1 MSTAPLDIEAVK
13 KVLEHHKM
21 LENCGGIVAAVSG
34 GCDSSVLLHVL
45 WQLSTEMDFK
55 ILCAHVN
62 HNLRGSESDRDEA
75 FVRSLCEKYGIE
87 CRVLSANV
95 AEFAEKHRLSTEEAG
110 RKLRYEFFEHCAAEL
125 GENAKIATAHS
136 LSDCAETFVFNS
148 ARGAALSGICGIPP
162 VRGKIIRPLIEFSRE
177 QIEAY
182 ADEHEID
189 YVTDST
195 NLTDEYTRNKI
206 RHGVIPVMKEINPG
220 FEKAFSRLLKNLSET
235 RDFVDSEAEKL
246 LENAKTKDGFDGRI
260 LEKAHPAVKNRAAA
274 MILDSFGFAFD
285 FDRTVRLSERFGK
298 IDFKEELSKN
308 EYLIQKNGIV
318 RKDLKQ
324 KEIPGIPETEF
335 SEGEIRLF
343 AEKYAKIRI
352 LSYEEFKN
360 SYKVNNIVLK
370 DTFDFDKIQGMAVF
384 RSRKEG
390 DKADIHG
397 GTKTLKKLFIE
408 EKIPAEKRSS
418 VAVLSDN
425 DGVLWIE
432 GLGAA
437 RRARLSEKTVR
448 VAEIKICHKIKES
461 DAEDAENA

>member
-21 LENCGGIVAAVSG
+21 LENCDGIVAAVSG

-45 WQLSTEMDFK
+45 WRLSTEMGLK
-55 ILCAHVN
+55 ILCAHIN
-62 HNLRGSESDRDEA
+62 HNLRGSESERDEA
-75 FVRSLCEKYGIE
+75 FVRSLCEKYGIK

-95 AEFAEKHRLSTEEAG
+95 AEYAEKNRLSTEEAG
-110 RKLRYEFFEHCAAEL
+110 RKLRYEFFEHCANEL
-125 GENAKIATAHS
+125 SENARIATAHS
-136 LSDCAETFVFNS
+136 LSDCAETYIFNS
-148 ARGAALSGICGIPP
+148 ARGASLSGICGIPP

-182 ADEHEID
+182 ANEHGID

-220 FEKAFSRLLKNLSET
+220 FEKAFLRLSKNLYDA
-235 RDFVDSEAEKL
+235 RDYIDSESAAL
-246 LENAKTKDGFDGRI
+246 LEKAKTENGFDGKV
-260 LEKAHPAVKNRAAA
+260 LKNAHPALKNRASA
-274 MILDSFGFAFD
+274 MILEIFGFD
-285 FDRTVRLSERFGK
+285 FDFERTLRLAERFGNK
-298 IDFKEELSKN
+298 DFKEELSKN
-308 EYLIQKNGIV
+308 EYLVQKGGIV
-318 RKDLKQ
+318 F
-324 KEIPGIPETEF
+324 KETKIEKSPEI
-335 SEGEIRLF
+335 IRTDF
-343 AEKYAKIRI
+343 AEGKFEISSEKLAEISVF
-352 LSYEEFKN
+352 SYEEFKN
-360 SYKVNNIVLK
+360 LHKLNKFVLK
-370 DTFDFDKIQGMAVF
+370 DTFDFDKIKGKAVI

-418 VAVLSDN
+418 VAVAAD
-425 DGVLWIE
+425 DEGVLWVE

-437 RRARLSEKTVR
+437 RRARLSEETVSVAVIKT
-448 VAEIKICHKIKES
+448 AEK
-461 DAEDAENA
+461 

>member
-1 MSTAPLDIEAVK
+1 MSTVPLDLEAVER
-13 KVLEHHKM
+13 VIEHHEM
-21 LENCGGIVAAVSG
+21 LKNCSGVVAAVSG
-34 GCDSSVLLHVL
+34 GCDSSVLLHIL
-45 WQLSTEMDFK
+45 WRLSTKMNFK

-62 HNLRGSESDRDEA
+62 HNLRGNESARDEA
-75 FVRSLCEKYGIE
+75 FVRFVCEKYGIE

-95 AEFAEKHRLSTEEAG
+95 AEFAEKNRLSTEEAG
-110 RKLRYEFFEHCAAEL
+110 RKLRYEFFEHCAFEL

-136 LSDCAETFVFNS
+136 LSDSAETYIFNS

-182 ADEHEID
+182 AAEHGVEF
-189 YVTDST
+189 VTDST

-220 FEKAFSRLLKNLSET
+220 FEKAFLRLSKNLSET

-246 LENAKTKDGFDGRI
+246 LSEAETEDGFDTSVLKNSHPALKNRASAMI
-260 LEKAHPAVKNRAAA
+260 LEK
-274 MILDSFGFAFD
+274 FGFGFD
-285 FDRTVRLSERFGK
+285 FERTLRLAEKFGGE
-298 IDFKEELSKN
+298 DFKEELSKN
-308 EYLIQKNGIV
+308 EYLVQKNGI
-318 RKDLKQ
+318 LK
-324 KEIPGIPETEF
+324 KETKPKNPPKLEEKIFAEGETEI
-335 SEGEIRLF
+335 SPDRTAEISVLSL
-343 AEKYAKIRI
+343 EK
-352 LSYEEFKN
+352 FKN
-360 SYKVNNIVLK
+360 SYKVNSYVLK
-370 DTFDFDKIQGMAVF
+370 DTFDFDKIKGTAII

-408 EKIPAEKRSS
+408 EKIPAEKRNS
-418 VAVLSDN
+418 VAVVSD
-425 DGVLWIE
+425 DEGVLWVE

-448 VAEIKICHKIKES
+448 VAAIKIRHE
-461 DAEDAENA
+461 E

>member
-1 MSTAPLDIEAVK
+1 MSTAPLDLEAVR
-13 KVLEHHKM
+13 KVIEHHGM

-45 WQLSTEMDFK
+45 WKLSTEMGFK
-55 ILCAHVN
+55 IICAHIN

-87 CRVLSANV
+87 CRVLSADV
-95 AEFAEKHRLSTEEAG
+95 AKFANEHRLSTEEAG
-110 RKLRYEFFEHCAAEL
+110 RKLRYEFFENCASEL

-136 LSDCAETFVFNS
+136 LSDCAETYIFNS

-182 ADEHEID
+182 ANEHGVD

-220 FEKAFSRLLKNLSET
+220 FDKAFLRLSKNLSET
-235 RDFVDSEAEKL
+235 RDFIDSESFAL
-246 LENAKTKDGFDGRI
+246 LEKAKTVKGFDGAV
-260 LEKAHPAVKNRAAA
+260 LKNSHPALKNRAAA
-274 MILDSFGFAFD
+274 MILENFGFAFD
-285 FDRTVRLSERFGK
+285 FERTLRRAERFGTE
-298 IDFKEELSKN
+298 DFKEELSKN
-308 EYLIQKNGIV
+308 EYLVQKGGIV
-318 RKDLKQ
+318 F
-324 KEIPGIPETEF
+324 KETK
-335 SEGEIRLF
+335 
-343 AEKYAKIRI
+343 AEKSPEIEKRDFAAGKIE
-352 LSYEEFKN
+352 LSSEKTAEIQVLPYDEFKN
-360 SYKVNNIVLK
+360 SYKLNNFVLK
-370 DTFDFDKIQGMAVF
+370 DTFDYDTIKGKAVI

-408 EKIPAEKRSS
+408 EKIPAEKRNS
-418 VAVLSDN
+418 VTVVAD
-425 DGVLWIE
+425 DEGVLWVE

-437 RRARLSEKTVR
+437 KRARLSEKTVK
-448 VAEIKICHKIKES
+448 VAAIKTAEKIK
-461 DAEDAENA
+461 DF